1 MKDYSNYNKN
11 KNDRLL
17 KDGFKIYEMQL
28 KGIEGRDIV
37 IKNDNVEIETRACI
51 YNSINPEST
60 SKEDRLLTV
69 RIDTDIKRG
78 SYIVINGE
86 ALPFLVLSDVDNHYA
101 YKSCTVR
108 QCNQIIKVSEDISIP
123 CITDGESYGVKI
135 SSSDQ
140 YLKTSDTKIKC
151 VVARNKLTESL
162 PLNFRFMLENS
173 KHGVYKI
180 SDITTYNK
188 NLLTLTC
195 EKTEFIPEYDNL
207 ETGICFN
214 EQLPIIPTIPPTE
227 EDPITPTVYTILGKE
242 EIKKST
248 TQTYSIQPI
257 SPLGEFSLLDNN
269 LFVVNKDNASITL
282 QGLTVGVYDT
292 INYVVDNV
300 IVATFDVMV
309 VR

>member
-17 KDGFKIYEMQL
+17 NDGLKIYEIQL
-28 KGIEGRDIV
+28 KGIEGRDVV
-37 IKNDNVEIETRACI
+37 IKNNDIEMATRACI
-51 YNSINPEST
+51 YNSLNPEST

-78 SYIVINGE
+78 SYIEINGE
-86 ALPFLVLSDVDNHYA
+86 TLPFLVLSDVDNHYV

-108 QCNQIIKVSEDISIP
+108 QCNQIIKVSDEISIP

-173 KHGVYKI
+173 KHGIYKI

-188 NLLTLTC
+188 NLLVLTC
-195 EKTEFIPEYDNL
+195 EKTQFLEGYDNL
-207 ETGICFN
+207 EIGICFN
-214 EQLPIIPTIPPTE
+214 EQLPTIPPIE
-227 EDPITPTVYTILGKE
+227 ENPIAPTPTIYTISGEE

-248 TQTYSIQPI
+248 NQTYTVSPI
-257 SPLGEFSLLDNN
+257 SPTGSFSLVDNSITIISQ
-269 LFVVNKDNASITL
+269 DNSSITL
-282 QGLTVGVYDT
+282 QGTIVGTYDT
-292 INYVVDNV
+292 INYIVNNK